1 VRSPATT
8 PEALRVPC
16 PRKARMMD
24 ADEFR
29 ALIALLGGGYN
40 RPGPKDQ
47 LGAALTELQPEKL
60 VGFTDQLA
68 LAAYAPTGRASAQRT
83 LARNPHAQRNASFSR
98 MPARFRGALSSES
111 RTALR
116 RMGKHGGRLKFSE

>member
-68 LAAYAPTGRASAQRT
+68 LAAYAPTGRASAQRAPDAQPT
-83 LARNPHAQRNASFSR
+83 RPAKCVFQPHAGAVSR
-98 MPARFRGALSSES
+98 RTLIRKPDGAE
-111 RTALR
+111 A
-116 RMGKHGGRLKFSE
+116 HG

>member
-1 VRSPATT
+1 
-8 PEALRVPC
+8 VPC
-16 PRKARMMD
+16 PLKARMTD

-47 LGAALTELQPEKL
+47 LRATLTELQPEKL

-68 LAAYAPTGRASAQRT
+68 SATYAPTGRARRNGP
-83 LARNPHAQRNASFSR
+83 LMRNPRAQRNASSSR
-98 MPARFRGALSSES
+98 MPPRFRGALSSE
-111 RTALR
+111 TGR
-116 RMGKHGGRLKFSE
+116 R